1 MFYSTS
7 YSPEKDLDAKKLE
20 FHQKYRTTKE
30 EKEAAA
36 AKAEKELAKNNSQSK
51 SLVQIEGGTTLAEEL
66 VENTDEEDANMDQLT
81 YMQKNNYL
89 SNQFL
94 FGDEILPDKFELKKL
109 LAEKYY
115 IKKNK
120 VQIQKI

>member
-1 MFYSTS
+1 MFYSTT
-7 YSPEKDLDAKKLE
+7 YSPEKDLGDKK
-20 FHQKYRTTKE
+20 FQFNQKYRTTKE

-51 SLVQIEGGTTLAEEL
+51 SLAQIDGGTTLAEEL
-66 VENTDEEDANMDQLT
+66 VPNTDEEDDQMDQLT
-81 YMQKNNYL
+81 YMQRNNYL